1 MHYLL
6 VCFNIHAV
14 TIGCGYCGGLIAKDK
29 SVECGNIGTYYAQET
44 GPGIPGL
51 VFCCCWPA
59 HKRLTA
65 SGCCFII
72 MLYDI
77 SRGIIVRKA

>member
-1 MHYLL
+1 VHYLL

-51 VFCCCWPA
+51 VFLLLLA
-59 HKRLTA
+59 G
-65 SGCCFII
+65 S
-72 MLYDI
+72 
-77 SRGIIVRKA
+77 